1 MQLVPWFIQPVLVW
15 LHPGKWR
22 LQRTWQILERFV
34 RPEVKQRLSD
44 KNEKRTDLISC
55 MVRDAKDP
63 QDVDPEL
70 IKGIVGST
78 AAGATYSS
86 AALIVGVVADL
97 VAHPQFLKEV
107 REEIRRVHSETN
119 GAWDAEAYNKLDKL
133 DSAMKETVRLAPGTY
148 LVYSR
153 VMQTDYTLAD
163 GLRLKK
169 GQFICL
175 SGYCRAMDPQLFPNP
190 EKYDALRSYRQDLQ
204 SHRAKPFSSV
214 LADDFRWGAGRWA
227 CPGRYIATLMS
238 KVILVKLLDEYE
250 FMLIN
255 GKRPE
260 NAFVHEFVFFHPDTE
275 ILMRRR
281 ENLSRISR

>member
-1 MQLVPWFIQPVLVW
+1 MRLVPWFLQPVLVW

-22 LQRTWQILERFV
+22 LRRTWRILERFV
-34 RPEVKQRLSD
+34 WPEVEQRLSD

-55 MVRDAKDP
+55 MVRDVRDS
-63 QDVDPEL
+63 QDADPEL

-97 VAHPQFLKEV
+97 VAHPHFLEEI
-107 REEIRRVHSETN
+107 REEIRRVDGEVN
-119 GAWDAEAYNKLDKL
+119 GAWDTEAYNKLEKL

-153 VMQTDYTLAD
+153 VMQRDYTLAD

-175 SGYCRAMDPQLFPNP
+175 SGYCRAMDPQLFPDP
-190 EKYDALRSYRQDLQ
+190 GKYDALRSYHQDLQ
-204 SHRAKPFSSV
+204 NHRAKPFSSV

-238 KVILVKLLDEYE
+238 KVILVKLLAEYD
-250 FMLIN
+250 FMLIG

-260 NAFVHEFVFFHPDTE
+260 NAFLHEFVFFHPETE

-281 ENLSRISR
+281 ENLSGNSR